1 MATAVGDV
9 PDADKLPDAD
19 KPPDPD
25 PDTVEGHRLSGA
37 RYRLLLTCSAV
48 AVVAAFILAIVI
60 GAVAVPADRV
70 LGIIAY
76 NILSDAVTPFWS
88 PVENQIVW
96 QFRLPRAI
104 LATVV
109 GAGLALVGAVMQALV
124 RNPLADPYL
133 LGVSSGAALG
143 AVIVLVLGTSAV
155 GGLSLSVAAFAGS
168 LLALVA
174 VYGMAQRRGQV
185 TPSRLILAGVA
196 LAYLFQA
203 AYSFVLQKADAPG
216 AAQSVLFWLLGSL
229 GGARWSNLGVPTAV
243 VTAGLVVLLVQYR
256 PLNAL
261 IAGEETAVAL
271 GINLARLRFGLFL
284 LTSLLVGV
292 MVAAVGA
299 IAFVGLIVPHVA
311 RLIVGS
317 DHRRMLPLAAL
328 IGATFLLLVDI
339 LARTADQPQE
349 LPLSIVTAAVGVPF
363 FIWLLRRQ
371 DRSGRL
377 TVT

>member
-1 MATAVGDV
+1 
-9 PDADKLPDAD
+9 
-19 KPPDPD
+19 
-25 PDTVEGHRLSGA
+25 
-37 RYRLLLTCSAV
+37 
-48 AVVAAFILAIVI
+48 
-60 GAVAVPADRV
+60 
-70 LGIIAY
+70 
-76 NILSDAVTPFWS
+76 
-88 PVENQIVW
+88 
-96 QFRLPRAI
+96 
-104 LATVV
+104 
-109 GAGLALVGAVMQALV
+109 
-124 RNPLADPYL
+124 
-133 LGVSSGAALG
+133 
-143 AVIVLVLGTSAV
+143 
-155 GGLSLSVAAFAGS
+155 
-168 LLALVA
+168 
-174 VYGMAQRRGQV
+174 
-185 TPSRLILAGVA
+185 
-196 LAYLFQA
+196 
-203 AYSFVLQKADAPG
+203 
-216 AAQSVLFWLLGSL
+216 
-229 GGARWSNLGVPTAV
+229 
-243 VTAGLVVLLVQYR
+243 
-256 PLNAL
+256 
-261 IAGEETAVAL
+261 VAL